1 MLVPLRGSW
10 SLVLGVSG
18 GLGSAIARGLAAE
31 GSNIVGVHFDR
42 TEGRERAAKLA
53 DELRGT
59 GVQASFFN
67 LNIALAA
74 TRDQVMEQVAELT
87 GGAGIRVL
95 VHAIAFGSLVPYL
108 PAAEGGS
115 SVSDRQLN
123 MTLDVMAN
131 SLVYWVQSLRAAKLL
146 GRGAKVYA
154 LTSAG
159 SVQAMPSYGP
169 VSAAKAALEAHIR
182 QLAAEL
188 APHGVAVNALRPG
201 TTLTPALEKIPNSA
215 EFAERCRASNP
226 HRRLTEP
233 SDVAEAVVLLS
244 ASDSSWIT
252 GNIIGVDGGELI
264 VA

>member
-31 GSNIVGVHFDR
+31 GSNIAGVHFDR
-42 TEGRERAAKLA
+42 TAGREYAGKLA
-53 DELRGT
+53 DELRET
-59 GVQASFFN
+59 GVEAAFAN
-67 LNIALAA
+67 LNIALPS
-74 TRDQVMEQVAELT
+74 TRDQVMELLAGLT
-87 GGAGIRVL
+87 GGSGIRVL
-95 VHAIAFGSLVPYL
+95 VHAVAFGSLVPYL
-108 PAAEGGS
+108 PVDGGS
-115 SVSDRQLN
+115 AVSERQLA

-131 SLVYWVQSLRAAKLL
+131 SLVYWVQSLRAARLL

-159 SVQAMPSYGP
+159 SIQAMPSYGP

-188 APHGVAVNALRPG
+188 APHGIAVNGLRPG
-201 TTLTPALEKIPNSA
+201 TTLTPALEKIPNNA
-215 EFAERCRASNP
+215 EFAERCRARNP

-244 ASDSSWIT
+244 GSDSSWIT

-264 VA
+264 VP